1 MAVATDGRKSQP
13 RRAGERDVD
22 IVLSRSPV
30 NLANLVTVGR
40 LLMVAP
46 LVWLIVTERL
56 HAAFWLFIVAA
67 LSDALDGFI
76 AKRFNARTDLG
87 SYLDPLADKVL
98 LDGIYIALAMA
109 QWLPPWLV
117 ALVIGRD
124 LLIVCG
130 VALIR
135 RRHATFR
142 PQPLLIGKINTFA
155 QILLAACAL
164 GHLAGWIDLA
174 AAVEL
179 LIIVVALTTL
189 LSGVGYAGQAL
200 RRVGSEQTS

>member
-1 MAVATDGRKSQP
+1 MAVATDGRESQP

-22 IVLSRSPV
+22 LVLSGSPV

-46 LVWLIVTERL
+46 LVWLIATERL
-56 HAAFWLFIVAA
+56 HAAFWLFIAAA
-67 LSDALDGFI
+67 LSDAVDGFI
-76 AKRFNARTDLG
+76 AKRFNAKTHLG

-98 LDGIYIALAMA
+98 LDGIYVALAMA
-109 QWLPPWLV
+109 GWLPVWLI

-135 RRHATFR
+135 QRHATFR
-142 PQPLLIGKINTFA
+142 PRPLLIGKINTFA

-164 GHLAGWIDLA
+164 GDFGGWIDLA
-174 AAVEL
+174 AAVDL

-189 LSGVGYAGQAL
+189 LSGLGYAGQAV
-200 RRVGSEQTS
+200 RSIGSERTS

>member
-1 MAVATDGRKSQP
+1 
-13 RRAGERDVD
+13 
-22 IVLSRSPV
+22 
-30 NLANLVTVGR
+30 
-40 LLMVAP
+40 MVPP

-56 HAAFWLFIVAA
+56 HAAFWLFLAA
-67 LSDALDGFI
+67 AASDAIDGFI
-76 AKRFNARTDLG
+76 AKRFNAKTTLG

-98 LDGIYIALAMA
+98 LDGIYVALAMG
-109 QWLPPWLV
+109 QWLPVWLV

-142 PQPLLIGKINTFA
+142 PKPLLIGKINTFA

-164 GHLAGWIDLA
+164 GHVGGWVDLA
-174 AAVEL
+174 VAVEV
-179 LIIVVALTTL
+179 LIVVVALTTL
-189 LSGVGYAGQAL
+189 LSGAGYAGQAV
-200 RRVGSEQTS
+200 RSIRSERTS